1 MIYRIIV
8 LLAILCTVLRA
19 TARAQDFDFQDDIVA
34 LHYSQS
40 IFNGPG
46 VLPGAHMWTPYYEP
60 GTYLNN
66 GVTLTLSGFDEV
78 PIPNY
83 GVFGPPPNQNT
94 PAFVLS
100 QALTAQETATF
111 ELDNI
116 PATPLGDTY
125 DLVLYATNFA
135 ANAGT
140 AFSLF
145 IGSGS
150 ADKGISSTHNAF
162 DPGQTSGPNDIFS
175 EGRNYAVFDNVIPVM
190 GTIVGTATPLFTE
203 ADLNAVQLV
212 TVPVPEPATLT
223 LAALLVSLIL
233 LRWLA
238 GYSPAQSCWPPW
250 RFSFASKRQL
260 T

>member
-1 MIYRIIV
+1 MIHRIIV
-8 LLAILCTVLRA
+8 LLAAFCTALHA

-46 VLPGAHMWTPYYEP
+46 VLPSAHMWTPYYEP

-78 PIPNY
+78 SIPNY

-116 PATPLGDTY
+116 PVAPRGDTY
-125 DLVLYATNFA
+125 DLVLYATNIA

-140 AFSLF
+140 AFSLT

-150 ADKGISSTHNAF
+150 ADQGISSTLNAL

-175 EGRNYAVFDNVIPVM
+175 EGRNYVVFDNVIPVM
-190 GTIVGTATPLFTE
+190 GTIVGTATLLFTE
-203 ADLNAVQLV
+203 ADLNAVQLMA
-212 TVPVPEPATLT
+212 VPVPEPATWN
-223 LAALLVSLIL
+223 LAVFLVCLIL
-233 LRWLA
+233 PRWLA
-238 GYSPAQSCWPPW
+238 GDSPEQSCWPP
-250 RFSFASKRQL
+250 RRLASHPKGN
-260 T
+260 